1 MDNIPT
7 AEISGDSGLVV
18 DILVEIGLAKSKS
31 EARRLIE
38 GGGISV
44 DGQKVSGVD
53 ASILDSQ
60 RNNGFVLTKGKKVK
74 LKVTV
79 KSNNKNYVLD
89 LKTKKALNNT
99 LMATAEVGY
108 GTHRKKD
115 INGQLFRSG
124 TRKTY

>member
-1 MDNIPT
+1 MNICDLLV
-7 AEISGDSGLVV
+7 ACGLT
-18 DILVEIGLAKSKS
+18 KSKG

-44 DGQKVSGVD
+44 DGQKVLGVD

-79 KSNNKNYVLD
+79 K
-89 LKTKKALNNT
+89 
-99 LMATAEVGY
+99 
-108 GTHRKKD
+108 
-115 INGQLFRSG
+115 
-124 TRKTY
+124 